1 LGAHLNTIH
10 NLYFYQRLM
19 GEIRGAIEGGRFNAY
34 TAEFY
39 ALKEAASPR

>member
-1 LGAHLNTIH
+1 VH

-19 GEIRGAIEGGRFNAY
+19 REIRGAIETRKLDAY

-39 ALKEAASPR
+39 ARKGHAAGA